1 MGENNIYTYDG
12 RWNAAA
18 ASANSINSIS
28 SLSSNY
34 TIASPYTTVSVDEEW
49 LKEKIDDL
57 NRESLKEVELPED
70 KTSVDLAKLTSEV
83 IIKFL
88 RSPEGI
94 SLLANELDKYFKK

>member
-1 MGENNIYTYDG
+1 MGEDNIYTYSGNNWDAL
-12 RWNAAA
+12 N
-18 ASANSINSIS
+18 SANSISSYIVNS
-28 SLSSNY
+28 
-34 TIASPYTTVSVDEEW
+34 SPTWTVSFDDTM
-49 LKEKIDDL
+49 LKEKLDEL
-57 NRESLKEVELPED
+57 NRESLKDVELPED

>member
-12 RWNAAA
+12 SWNAAA
-18 ASANSINSIS
+18 AAANSVSG
-28 SLSSNY
+28 Y
-34 TIASPYTTVSVDEEW
+34 TITPSPYNTVSVDEEW
-49 LKEKIDDL
+49 LKKKLDDYKS
-57 NRESLKEVELPED
+57 ESLKDVELPED

>member
-1 MGENNIYTYDG
+1 MEEDKTYTYTGSITNDPIL
-12 RWNAAA
+12 AANL
-18 ASANSINSIS
+18 ANSINGH
-28 SLSSNY
+28 Y
-34 TIASPYTTVSVDEEW
+34 TITANNPYITTGIDEDW

-57 NRESLKEVELPED
+57 QRKSLKDIELPED

>member
-12 RWNAAA
+12 SSWNAAA
-18 ASANSINSIS
+18 TTAANIN
-28 SLSSNY
+28 NY
-34 TIASPYTTVSVDEEW
+34 TIKSSPYVTAASIDETW
-49 LKEKIDDL
+49 LKEEIDAL
-57 NRESLKEVELPED
+57 ERESLKDVELPED

>member
-1 MGENNIYTYDG
+1 MGEDNIYTYSGNNWDAL
-12 RWNAAA
+12 N
-18 ASANSINSIS
+18 SANSISSYTVNSS
-28 SLSSNY
+28 PSL
-34 TIASPYTTVSVDEEW
+34 TVSFDETM
-49 LKEKIDDL
+49 LKEKLDEL
-57 NRESLKEVELPED
+57 NRESLKDVELPED

>member
-1 MGENNIYTYDG
+1 M
-12 RWNAAA
+12 
-18 ASANSINSIS
+18 
-28 SLSSNY
+28 
-34 TIASPYTTVSVDEEW
+34 
-49 LKEKIDDL
+49 LKEKLDEL
-57 NRESLKEVELPED
+57 NRESLKDVELPED

>member
-1 MGENNIYTYDG
+1 MGENNIYTYDNS
-12 RWNAAA
+12 WNTAAA
-18 ASANSINSIS
+18 IANSINS
-28 SLSSNY
+28 Y
-34 TIASPYTTVSVDEEW
+34 TITSNPYNTVSVDEEW
-49 LKEKIDDL
+49 LKEKF
-57 NRESLKEVELPED
+57 NEMNQESLKDVELPED

>member
-1 MGENNIYTYDG
+1 MGENNIYTYDSS
-12 RWNAAA
+12 WNAAA
-18 ASANSINSIS
+18 SAANGIS
-28 SLSSNY
+28 SY
-34 TIASPYTTVSVDEEW
+34 TIKSSPYVTAASIDEEW
-49 LKEKIDDL
+49 LKEKIDTL
-57 NRESLKEVELPED
+57 ERESLKDVELPED

>member
-1 MGENNIYTYDG
+1 MGENNIYTYDSS
-12 RWNAAA
+12 WNAAA
-18 ASANSINSIS
+18 SAANSINS
-28 SLSSNY
+28 Y
-34 TIASPYTTVSVDEEW
+34 TITSNPYNTVSVDEEW
-49 LKEKIDDL
+49 LKEKF
-57 NRESLKEVELPED
+57 NEMNQESLKDVELPED

>member
-1 MGENNIYTYDG
+1 MGEDNIYTYSGNNWDAL
-12 RWNAAA
+12 N
-18 ASANSINSIS
+18 SANSISSYTVNS
-28 SLSSNY
+28 
-34 TIASPYTTVSVDEEW
+34 SPTWTVSFDDTM
-49 LKEKIDDL
+49 LKEKLDEL
-57 NRESLKEVELPED
+57 NRESLKDVELPED

>member
-1 MGENNIYTYDG
+1 MEENKTYIYDTSYD
-12 RWNAAA
+12 
-18 ASANSINSIS
+18 ASANSIGG
-28 SLSSNY
+28 Y
-34 TIASPYTTVSVDEEW
+34 TITSRPYNTISVDEEW
-49 LKEKIDDL
+49 LKENLVDYDS
-57 NRESLKEVELPED
+57 RSLKDVELPED

>member
-1 MGENNIYTYDG
+1 MGENNINTYSGDNWG
-12 RWNAAA
+12 ALN
-18 ASANSINSIS
+18 SANSIS
-28 SLSSNY
+28 SYTVKSSP
-34 TIASPYTTVSVDEEW
+34 SWTVSFDETE
-49 LKEKIDDL
+49 LKKKLDEL
-57 NRESLKEVELPED
+57 NRESLRDVELPED

>member
-12 RWNAAA
+12 SSWNAAA
-18 ASANSINSIS
+18 TTAANIN
-28 SLSSNY
+28 NY
-34 TIASPYTTVSVDEEW
+34 TIKSSPYVTASIDETW
-49 LKEKIDDL
+49 LKEEIDAL
-57 NRESLKEVELPED
+57 ERESLKDVELPED

>member
-1 MGENNIYTYDG
+1 MGENNIYTYDSSL
-12 RWNAAA
+12 NAAA
-18 ASANSINSIS
+18 NSIS
-28 SLSSNY
+28 NSISGY
-34 TIASPYTTVSVDEEW
+34 TITSSPYNTVSVNEEW
-49 LKEKIDDL
+49 LKENLADYNSK
-57 NRESLKEVELPED
+57 SLKDVELPED

>member
-1 MGENNIYTYDG
+1 MGENNIYTYDSS
-12 RWNAAA
+12 WNAAA
-18 ASANSINSIS
+18 SAANSIS
-28 SLSSNY
+28 Y
-34 TIASPYTTVSVDEEW
+34 TIKSSPYVTAASIDEEW
-49 LKEKIDDL
+49 LKEEIDAL
-57 NRESLKEVELPED
+57 ERKSLKDVELPED